1 MHNWNDAN
9 PCTVHGK
16 SKLKLSHNTLT
27 DTPAFLQVPAEGPG
41 RVPPRPQEGPLPV
54 PDPGPCLGGAGRE
67 PGADQ
72 YIRGCDT
79 LGLYSFRVQ
88 VWGLKKKNPFVK
100 SVSAYNPE
108 MCTQDFSSVL
118 IIKHSNEL

>member
-54 PDPGPCLGGAGRE
+54 PIQGPAWEGPAGS
-67 PGADQ
+67 
-72 YIRGCDT
+72 
-79 LGLYSFRVQ
+79 LVQ
-88 VWGLKKKNPFVK
+88 TSTSEVAIHWGFIVFVYRYG
-100 SVSAYNPE
+100 V
-108 MCTQDFSSVL
+108 
-118 IIKHSNEL
+118 